1 MKSLMVALAV
11 LSMAADAAARCA
23 TEAEV
28 AAFVADYVS
37 NRPAA
42 ALAKGGAMEDAL
54 CTQAKLT
61 RALTPHMGPAIGYK
75 VGLTSKPAQ
84 KWLGVSEPVRGV
96 LFRDMMLES
105 GAVVPVNW
113 GARPVFEADLVLV
126 VGDAA
131 INRAA
136 TPEEAMA
143 HVASVRPFLELS
155 DLTLAAGE
163 PFNAVTIT
171 AASVAPKLGVLGA
184 AIPVEDS
191 GRMARA
197 LGAMEVELRAADGEV
212 LVKAP
217 GTAVLGHPA
226 NSLLWLVSKG
236 VELRPGDMVSVGS
249 FGPLFPPAKGKGG
262 ASVTYSGLPGEPT
275 VRVTFE

>member
-1 MKSLMVALAV
+1 MKKLMVAVAV
-11 LSMAADAAARCA
+11 LFTAVDAAARCA

-28 AAFVADYVS
+28 AAFVADYLS
-37 NRPAA
+37 NKPTV

-61 RALTPHMGPAIGYK
+61 RALTPHLGPVIGYK
-75 VGLTSKPAQ
+75 VGLTSRAVQ
-84 KWLGVSEPVRGV
+84 ERFGVNEPMRGV
-96 LFRDMMLES
+96 LLRDMILES
-105 GAVVPVNW
+105 GAVVPVDW

-126 VGDAA
+126 VGDSA
-131 INRAA
+131 INRAG
-136 TPEEAMA
+136 TPEEVMA

-155 DLTLAAGE
+155 DLILAEGE
-163 PFNAVTIT
+163 PFNAVTI
-171 AASVAPKLGVLGA
+171 VANAVAKLGVLGA

-191 GRMARA
+191 VRMARA
-197 LGAMEVELRAADGEV
+197 LGAMEVVLRAADGEV

-217 GTAVLGHPA
+217 GKAVLGHPA
-226 NSLLWLVSKG
+226 NSLLWLMSKG
-236 VELRPGDMVSVGS
+236 VELRPGDLVSVGS

-275 VRVTFE
+275 VHVTFK